1 MEGEKPRS
9 GIIDSIERHI
19 ELLKPILPKQA
30 SQVILCMGEYP
41 AKILLKKSTPV
52 RSNGALPIFIAKS
65 RKDLAKWSNLN
76 IESND
81 VLGLDTDSD
90 THFWFQALPQV
101 MQNAALISDLK
112 NNLIDNVRYVIA
124 VSSTWDGFGSASL
137 PNLISLLKEWKIN
150 SVGFALLP
158 SKIQP
163 PDAHFNALA
172 SLSMFVSKNKATLLL
187 ADRDYVESYVGV
199 DRKGFS
205 IKGNEILNYLLS
217 LMSTKEKIVQEL
229 TELSRSFEVKI
240 FTILLAT
247 GTSLKIYGSI
257 ENILKAS
264 LLKPFLAFD
273 LARASVLYILLR
285 MPIFLKD
292 KLPKEKIE
300 LDITNWFKERAS
312 FNSIH
317 ISEPIYVD
325 DFTDRIDIVM
335 FVGGFDITAVLTS
348 LQKKSD
354 TIKKQ
359 MVEQSFIKED
369 EWQALIEIWKKEK
382 D

>member
-41 AKILLKKSTPV
+41 AKILLKKSAAV

-65 RKDLAKWSNLN
+65 SKDLAKWSNFT

-81 VLGLDTDSD
+81 ILGLDTNSD

-101 MQNAALISDLK
+101 MQNAALISNLK
-112 NNLIDNVRYVIA
+112 SNLIDNVRYVIA
-124 VSSTWDGFGSASL
+124 VSSTWDGVGSASL
-137 PNLISLLKEWKIN
+137 PNLIRVLKEWEIN
-150 SVGFALLP
+150 SVGLALLP

-172 SLSMFVSKNKATLLL
+172 SLSMFVSNTATLLL

-199 DRKGFS
+199 DRKGFP
-205 IKGNEILNYLLS
+205 IKGNEILNYLLR

-273 LARASVLYILLR
+273 LARASVLYILIR

-312 FNSIH
+312 LNSIH
-317 ISEPIYVD
+317 VSEPIYVD

-348 LQKKSD
+348 LQKKGD

-369 EWQALIEIWKKEK
+369 EWQTLIEIWKKEK